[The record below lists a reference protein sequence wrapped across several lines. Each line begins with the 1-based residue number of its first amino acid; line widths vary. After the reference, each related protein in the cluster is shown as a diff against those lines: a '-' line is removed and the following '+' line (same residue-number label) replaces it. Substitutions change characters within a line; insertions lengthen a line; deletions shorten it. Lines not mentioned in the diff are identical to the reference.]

1 MHEDAQKRT
10 NKKRSRSSHSKR
22 TKKQSSHSKS
32 LRFLPSPS
40 LHQNK
45 KRFIS
50 TDYPSK
56 STGSQRVF
64 FRTIQNTIR
73 TIKDNVKTDPKYND
87 TDRIFNELFKPAEIF
102 KSIIKKIQF
111 SNDHKPL
118 FYCEINIK
126 KTTLEPHDS
135 YTQELDKL
143 LSRDEDTN
151 GHYFVRMVGK
161 NEGHS
166 ICIYKEGLTYVVYDS
181 NDYTK
186 DQYAWSGTKILV
198 NFIKTNDQNIVES
211 GYQRHKH
218 QPMRENI
225 CTMFAL
231 YAWLIGPVP
240 ERQAN
245 ANINSK
251 VAKQY
256 LLALLNDLKDKFFA
270 YKDDIQML
278 RLYTL
283 IVENIIANSQ
293 QYA

>member
-1 MHEDAQKRT
+1 LYPDT
-10 NKKRSRSSHSKR
+10 IV
-22 TKKQSSHSKS
+22 KS
-32 LRFLPSPS
+32 E
-40 LHQNK
+40 
-45 KRFIS
+45 
-50 TDYPSK
+50 K
-56 STGSQRVF
+56 SNGSQRVF

-73 TIKDNVKTDPKYND
+73 TIHDNVESDPKYND

-102 KSIIKKIQF
+102 KTIIKKISV
-111 SNDHKPL
+111 SNDHSPL

-135 YTQELDKL
+135 YTKVWNQF
-143 LSRDEDTN
+143 LSREEDTN

-166 ICIYKEGLTYVVYDS
+166 ICIYKEGSKYIVFDS

-186 DQYAWSGTKILV
+186 DQYAWYGTQILV
-198 NFIKTNDQNIVES
+198 NFIENNDEQHVVES
-211 GYQRHKH
+211 GYQHHKH
-218 QPMRENI
+218 RPMRENI

-240 ERQAN
+240 ERQAK
-245 ANINSK
+245 AYMNSK
-251 VAKQY
+251 VAKEY
-256 LLALLNDLKDKFFA
+256 LLSLLNDLKDKFFA
-270 YKDDIQML
+270 YKEDVQML

-293 QYA
+293 KYA